1 MKKKKVSETTKMKTE
16 KQNDKI
22 NTMTEDEINYSVEI
36 LPLPQMCSFKLF

>member
-1 MKKKKVSETTKMKTE
+1 MKTE

-22 NTMTEDEINYSVEI
+22 NTMTKDEINYSVEI